1 MFFINDDVKMNIQ
14 TMPSYPVKTG
24 YSAKRKKSWKK
35 GINFRSGIGFI
46 CKMDLMV
53 YFTV

>member
-14 TMPSYPVKTG
+14 TIASYPVKTG

-35 GINFRSGIGFI
+35 GRDFELVFCLFVKWN
-46 CKMDLMV
+46 
-53 YFTV
+53 

>member
-14 TMPSYPVKTG
+14 TIASYPVKTG

-35 GINFRSGIGFI
+35 GINSVVAIGFI